1 MKELAEAQA
10 LRIRHWVMVRESNG
24 RLRTSDLS
32 LPITGLGDGHLTV
45 KAVKVSLD
53 GALGSYGAWL
63 LEPYND
69 RKGWVGLNTYN
80 IDSLKAIADYCWD
93 KNLQLC
99 VHAIGDR
106 ANREVIDI
114 YANRIQTDSSRDH
127 RWRVEHAQ
135 HVHPDE
141 IPRFKKWNVIASMQ
155 SVHCTSDAPF
165 VVKRLGEDRAASGAY
180 MWRAFLD
187 AGVVVNNGTDVP
199 VEDVDPLACL
209 YAAVTRK
216 QKNGQPFYPEQKMSR
231 EEALYSYT
239 MANAFAAFEEKWKGS
254 IEKEKWADL
263 VMLDTNLLT
272 CADEDILKANVV
284 MTLVNGKVQYKK

>member
-1 MKELAEAQA
+1 
-10 LRIRHWVMVRESNG
+10 
-24 RLRTSDLS
+24 
-32 LPITGLGDGHLTV
+32 
-45 KAVKVSLD
+45 
-53 GALGSYGAWL
+53 
-63 LEPYND
+63 
-69 RKGWVGLNTYN
+69 
-80 IDSLKAIADYCWD
+80 
-93 KNLQLC
+93 
-99 VHAIGDR
+99 
-106 ANREVIDI
+106 
-114 YANRIQTDSSRDH
+114 
-127 RWRVEHAQ
+127 
-135 HVHPDE
+135 
-141 IPRFKKWNVIASMQ
+141 MQ
-155 SVHCTSDAPF
+155 SIHCTSDAPF

-216 QKNGQPFYPEQKMSR
+216 QKNGQPFYPEQKMTR

-284 MTLVNGKVQYKK
+284 MTFVNGKVQYKK